1 VWLNQQFLTNNELQH
16 SDSYSKKRSHLNILS
31 FLIRD
36 PTRQFLSIDNNN
48 LTQESKTMAVP
59 TSKIILTGLAR
70 RLVDDGFLKQ
80 EDAEE
85 AFEKS
90 LASRIP
96 FVSYVVEKKLVGS
109 REIAFAAA
117 EEFGVPLVDI
127 ESVELNTEIIK
138 LIDEK
143 LIRKH
148 KVLPMYKRGNRLF
161 VAMSDPTNLNALDE
175 IKFSTKTHT
184 EVILVEDDKLN
195 KLIERSLEVFD
206 NTMKDL
212 GAGLDDLELQDEDS
226 DKKDDKDDE
235 ANEAPIVKF
244 VNKMLLDA
252 IKMGASDLHF
262 EPYEKFYRV
271 RFRVDGMLRVVA
283 NPPISL
289 QRKLSSRLKVMSR
302 LDVSER
308 RVPQDG
314 RIKLKIS
321 ATKSIDFR
329 VSTMPTLWGEK
340 VVMRILDSSAAKLNI
355 DMLGYEEDQKRLYLE
370 ALANPYGMTLVTG
383 PTGSGKT
390 VSLYTGIN
398 ILNKEDVNISTAE
411 DPVEINLPGVNQV
424 QIDERTGM
432 SFSKALKAF
441 LRQDP
446 DIILVGE
453 IRDIE
458 TGGIAIKAAST
469 GHMVMSTLHTNDAP
483 QTLTRMIDM
492 GLPPFAI
499 ATAVNLIMAQRLCRR
514 LCSCKIEQ
522 QIPEKALLMEGF
534 SKEEISAE
542 GFKLYSP
549 KPGGCEKCGGLGY
562 KGRVGIYQVMP
573 LSAEMRR
580 LIMEGKNAI
589 SLADQARKES
599 IPDLRLS
606 GLKKARDGLTSL
618 EEINRVVNKE

>member
-1 VWLNQQFLTNNELQH
+1 
-16 SDSYSKKRSHLNILS
+16 
-31 FLIRD
+31 
-36 PTRQFLSIDNNN
+36 
-48 LTQESKTMAVP
+48 MAVP

-90 LASRIP
+90 LASRTP

-109 REIAFAAA
+109 RDIAFAAA

-184 EVILVEDDKLN
+184 EVILVEDDKLG

-398 ILNKEDVNISTAE
+398 ILNKDDVNISTAE

-573 LSAEMRR
+573 LSSEMRR

-589 SLADQARKES
+589 SLADQARKEN
-599 IPDLRLS
+599 IPDLRIS